1 MERIINTQVHNVTKV
16 SPAQII
22 YGNSIE
28 LDRVIL
34 RDKNDPFITLHQEK
48 MNLSDWT
55 AKMLDA
61 QADIIKIAKLHQNN
75 MM

>member
-16 SPAQII
+16 PPVQILN
-22 YGNSIE
+22 GNFID

-34 RDKNDPFITLHQEK
+34 QDKKWSVHYSTSRK

-61 QADIIKIAKLHQNN
+61 QADIIKIAQ
-75 MM
+75 